1 MRLLR
6 IIQQQWKVIGAKYYQ
21 AEKLGYLRYA
31 CADHGFGLD
40 DGKYRFHWS
49 KPSRYLVPMRYKTT
63 DQMPEGYRIVEELID
78 LVQDKTSND
87 EEIRKKIDA
96 LQQARAEAKKEFAQT
111 KPELAAMLK
120 TSRQEAVFL
129 IMGYID

>member
-1 MRLLR
+1 
-6 IIQQQWKVIGAKYYQ
+6 
-21 AEKLGYLRYA
+21 
-31 CADHGFGLD
+31 
-40 DGKYRFHWS
+40 
-49 KPSRYLVPMRYKTT
+49 
-63 DQMPEGYRIVEELID
+63 MPEGYRIVEELID